1 MESVMTVVFFKREK
15 ILLSQIIMWR
25 EQNVYMKSRPIVVII
40 TVSHNGLAER
50 RMMHKAT
57 QNNGRAHSPLLWN

>member
-15 ILLSQIIMWR
+15 TSLEIIMWR

-40 TVSHNGLAER
+40 TVSHNGLDER

-57 QNNGRAHSPLLWN
+57 HKIMAALLR